1 MRRPEDQLRRM
12 LEQTLVPPTTVDEL
26 DPDTIDA
33 ATSRWGSSTG
43 NLAETYSVNS
53 VLTHASAKRIAV
65 REEVETITDFYFTT
79 AGSGFDQLTSQE
91 SRWLLPQREY
101 PPAVQALLR
110 PLNENPA
117 LIAALFSTEV
127 LFTDRG
133 KLWRVVPN
141 RPGSVLEGDFTD
153 ADAEKLDA
161 GLFQT
166 DTETFRPVIFLVNHL
181 GRSSYLTGDRSFRN
195 STLASGMLLGV
206 AWEQARAAQ
215 LPIATANTFIDA
227 SVNEA
232 LRCDGV
238 ERAVMAVIL
247 LPASSDSDDSSRAG
261 GEPHDH

>member
-1 MRRPEDQLRRM
+1 M
-12 LEQTLVPPTTVDEL
+12 
-26 DPDTIDA
+26 
-33 ATSRWGSSTG
+33 
-43 NLAETYSVNS
+43 NS